1 LQFGEIKLFEIEMA
15 VALVTD
21 FERAGL
27 KVDWLKQRLV
37 ADEGS
42 D

>member
-1 LQFGEIKLFEIEMA
+1 MA

>member
-1 LQFGEIKLFEIEMA
+1 LQFGEITQFEIENA
-15 VALVTD
+15 GALVTD